1 MFITIIETV
10 EFISTVSFFSIV
22 YGKMTK
28 SNQQKNTKSS
38 SKTQKKRTSATK
50 RVSNSRR
57 KNKSRTKSIPLDKAL
72 VFCLSIIACCTLI
85 YFFSDYI
92 KLKKIVISAEKSSIE
107 KQEKS
112 PQTAGK
118 ETEKKQQTSKK
129 TEKQV
134 SNIKNDFEKKSVQK
148 KSASQNSQSIQKE
161 TKKPV
166 VQKKEENPEKI
177 EKKVPA
183 KQKKNE
189 IPPEKKSDIPQ
200 IPAAKN
206 NAHLA
211 VVFDDGGQN
220 LVQLEKSL
228 SLPFPV
234 TVAVLPKLAHSK
246 EAADMVRKS
255 KNEVILHQPMQAVNL
270 SVNPGP
276 GAITPSM
283 DEEEI
288 RKILFENINEIAPV
302 SGMNNHEGSLI
313 TANAEKIS
321 YVLKFAS
328 DCGIFFLDSRTNADT
343 KVPYVAKELG
353 LGYFERNVF
362 LDNTKNRT
370 DIISEILKGVNI
382 ANKKG
387 SAVMIGHVWSSE
399 VLPDILKEM
408 YPLLKEKGYV
418 FTTVSNS
425 GGIITQF

>member
-1 MFITIIETV
+1 ML
-10 EFISTVSFFSIV
+10 
-22 YGKMTK
+22 K
-28 SNQQKNTKSS
+28 SNPKQKNTKSS
-38 SKTQKKRTSATK
+38 SKVQKNRPSAKK

-57 KNKSRTKSIPLDKAL
+57 KKKSRTISIPLDKAL
-72 VFCLSIIACCTLI
+72 VFCLSIIAACTLI

-92 KLKKIVISAEKSSIE
+92 KLKKAVLS
-107 KQEKS
+107 
-112 PQTAGK
+112 
-118 ETEKKQQTSKK
+118 TEKESI
-129 TEKQV
+129 EKQV
-134 SNIKNDFEKKSVQK
+134 SNIKTDFEKKSVQK
-148 KSASQNSQSIQKE
+148 KTVSQNTQNIQRE
-161 TKKPV
+161 TKKSV
-166 VQKKEENPEKI
+166 VQKKETTSNPV
-177 EKKVPA
+177 EKKA
-183 KQKKNE
+183 ASNQNKTE
-189 IPPEKKSDIPQ
+189 IPREKKSDIPN
-200 IPAAKN
+200 IPVAKN
-206 NAHLA
+206 NARLS

-220 LVQLEKSL
+220 LVQLEKCL
-228 SLPFPV
+228 ALPFPI
-234 TVAVLPKLAHSK
+234 TVAVLPKLPHSK
-246 EAADMVRKS
+246 EAADMIRNS

-283 DEEEI
+283 NEEEI
-288 RKILFENINEIAPV
+288 RKLLFENISEIAPV

-313 TANAEKIS
+313 TADTEKIS

-370 DIISEILKGVNI
+370 DIISEIMKGVNI

-387 SAVMIGHVWSSE
+387 SAIMIGHVWSSE

-425 GGIITQF
+425 GGIISQF

>member
-1 MFITIIETV
+1 ML
-10 EFISTVSFFSIV
+10 
-22 YGKMTK
+22 K
-28 SNQQKNTKSS
+28 SNPKQKNTKSS
-38 SKTQKKRTSATK
+38 SKVQKNRPSTKK

-57 KNKSRTKSIPLDKAL
+57 KKKSRTISIPLDKAL
-72 VFCLSIIACCTLI
+72 VFCLSIIAACTLI

-92 KLKKIVISAEKSSIE
+92 KLKKAALSTEKESIE
-107 KQEKS
+107 KLEKS
-112 PQTAGK
+112 TQTLS
-118 ETEKKQQTSKK
+118 KKNEQNQNPSKK

-134 SNIKNDFEKKSVQK
+134 SNIKTDFEKKSVQK
-148 KSASQNSQSIQKE
+148 KNISQNTQNIQRE
-161 TKKPV
+161 TKRSV
-166 VQKKEENPEKI
+166 VQKKETTSNPV
-177 EKKVPA
+177 EKKA
-183 KQKKNE
+183 ASNQNKTE
-189 IPPEKKSDIPQ
+189 IPREKKSDIPN
-200 IPAAKN
+200 IPVAKN
-206 NAHLA
+206 NARLS

-220 LVQLEKSL
+220 LVQLEKCL
-228 SLPFPV
+228 ALPFPI
-234 TVAVLPKLAHSK
+234 TVAVLPKLPHSK
-246 EAADMVRKS
+246 EAADMIRNS

-283 DEEEI
+283 NEEEI
-288 RKILFENINEIAPV
+288 RKLLFENISEIAPV

-313 TANAEKIS
+313 TADTEKIS

-370 DIISEILKGVNI
+370 DIISEIMKGVNI

-387 SAVMIGHVWSSE
+387 SAIMIGHVWSSE

-425 GGIITQF
+425 GGIISQF